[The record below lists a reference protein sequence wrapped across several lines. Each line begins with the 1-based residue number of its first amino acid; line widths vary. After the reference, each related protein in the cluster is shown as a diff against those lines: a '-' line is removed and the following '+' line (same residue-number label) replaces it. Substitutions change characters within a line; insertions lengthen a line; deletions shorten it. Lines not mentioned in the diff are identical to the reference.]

1 MDHQARESP
10 ASSTLLTALYEG
22 ELQLELWQQLTMMA
36 ALPNSDTMGIEK
48 SDTGGVHI
56 EDIKLILK
64 GKIKEGY
71 KFNPGCPL
79 SETDPFYN
87 GTPTKNDKVSVLVCV
102 VPANTATILEDKV
115 VQKIRDVREAASEL
129 GIPQIAVLTK
139 IDEACPEVNKDLK
152 NVYKSKYIKKQ
163 MEIVSILL
171 GIPMNCIV
179 PVKNYT
185 SEIETDDAMDT
196 VILSALRKIIDY
208 GEDFLNDNPLDPPTP
223 PPSPTLREPWRKIK
237 FGIHLHTL
245 TKSTFFLTSDK
256 AQHEFVQNYQP
267 EKEGQHLRVLLIGP
281 PGSGKSSFINSVDSA
296 LRGKITTR
304 ALAATVYD
312 GSFTKQYKS
321 YKIPKE
327 GPGTFYPFIFSDTMG
342 IEKSIRGGVH
352 IEDIKLI
359 LKGNVKEG
367 YKFIQ
372 FNPDSSLSES
382 NPFYN
387 SKPTMNDK
395 VSVLVCVVAVD
406 TPTMLDDTIV
416 QQIRDV
422 REAASD
428 LGIPLIAVLTKVEA
442 CPEVKKDLKK
452 VCQSKYIEKQM
463 EIVSILLGIPM
474 NCIVPVKNYTSEI
487 ETDDAMDTVILSAL
501 RKIID
506 YGEDF
511 LNDNPLDPP
520 TPPPSPT
527 LREPWRKIKFGIHL
541 HTLTKSTFFLTSD
554 KAQHEF
560 VQNYQPEKEGQHLRV
575 LLIGPPGSGKSSFI
589 NSVESALRGKI
600 TTRALA
606 ATVYDGSFTKQYKSH
621 NIRKGKRGTFYPFIL
636 SDTMGI
642 EKSIRGGVHIKDIK
656 LILMGN
662 VKEGYKFNPVSP
674 LSESDPLYNGTPTM
688 NDKVSVLVCL
698 VPANTPTIMDD
709 EVVEKIRDVREA
721 ASELDIPQIAV
732 LTKIDEACPEVNK
745 DLKNVYKSKH
755 IKQQMEAVSA
765 VLGIPLNCIF
775 PVKNYSSEFET
786 DVETDSLILSAMRK
800 IIDYGDD
807 FLNDQPAPDD
817 DQILLW

>member
-1 MDHQARESP
+1 MVWSMRVVQKYKSYKIP
-10 ASSTLLTALYEG
+10 KEG
-22 ELQLELWQQLTMMA
+22 PGTFY
-36 ALPNSDTMGIEK
+36 PFIFSDTMGIEK
-48 SDTGGVHI
+48 GIRGGVNI

-64 GKIKEGY
+64 GNVKEGY
-71 KFNPGCPL
+71 KFNPDCSL
-79 SETDPFYN
+79 SESNPFYN
-87 GTPTKNDKVSVLVCV
+87 SKPTMNDKVSVLVCLV
-102 VPANTATILEDKV
+102 AVYTPTMLNDTI
-115 VQKIRDVREAASEL
+115 VQKIRDVREAAIEL
-129 GIPQIAVLTK
+129 GIPLIAVLTNV
-139 IDEACPEVNKDLK
+139 EACPEVKKDLK
-152 NVYKSKYIKKQ
+152 KVCQSKYIEKQ